1 MKRFATVALSSLLLL
16 TLAAPTL
23 ANAGSNSQKKQQ
35 KYWSKLQKQQ
45 AKDQKQQQKQWS
57 KQHPNAT
64 THSVT

>member
-1 MKRFATVALSSLLLL
+1 MMKRLTAFALFSLLLV

-23 ANAGSNSQKKQQ
+23 ANAGNSQKKQQ

-45 AKDQKQQQKQWS
+45 AKDQKKQQKQWS